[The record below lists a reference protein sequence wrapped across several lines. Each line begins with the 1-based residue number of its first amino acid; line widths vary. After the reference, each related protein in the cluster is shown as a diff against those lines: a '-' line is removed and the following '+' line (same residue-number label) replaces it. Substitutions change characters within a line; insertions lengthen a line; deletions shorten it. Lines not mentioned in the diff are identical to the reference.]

1 MKNYDFLKKISILVF
16 AFREKREMS
25 EFVRSRARSDVGISV
40 SCQQTR
46 LFGWGNS
53 LGNHLEIVLYVFR
66 FCRNVNFRLRNQR
79 WEIRFFFF
87 VHPLLV
93 CAFHLP
99 RFRFLFL
106 LRWKWMNITLSTIA
120 EHFFLFFFFQ
130 FRSRPLSRKSCG
142 LLSMIDTFQKKKC
155 FIFSNRFMF
164 RFYFVWSAE
173 WKKRC
178 QVHWNAMNWQTAT
191 ALSLYFVSIDKCIS
205 FGRIKKNWSFFVA
218 AFARRKKWE
227 KNVRPHSD

>member
-142 LLSMIDTFQKKKC
+142 LLSMIDTFQKKKV
-155 FIFSNRFMF
+155 
-164 RFYFVWSAE
+164 FYFLESIYVSLLFCVVGRVEKTMSSALKCDE
-173 WKKRC
+173 LTNGNSFIIIFCLHW
-178 QVHWNAMNWQTAT
+178 QV
-191 ALSLYFVSIDKCIS
+191 Y
-205 FGRIKKNWSFFVA
+205 
-218 AFARRKKWE
+218 
-227 KNVRPHSD
+227 